1 MKNYIRYRFALAAI
15 IMVCLGCEAEITSVS
30 FDPVDSL
37 PAECHEALADSP
49 SWLYD
54 DLADLFTRLD
64 TADQIRYAQVILA
77 AENPDTIDE
86 IAFSIAHLSPEVLT
100 DPYFDEGILADN
112 AAAIYDHAPLLD
124 YVDLVEYGAPLSGGD
139 YYTTATY
146 WIGDPDKGVSAFEL
160 NRDDYYWFVVH
171 PEIEDEWPLYINPD
185 TGGVAPPPSGKFWRS
200 YLFNHADPGYPLLSE
215 VLTGIGTLW
224 NQRYGTLTDNGAI
237 GVITQWIL
245 DCLDFT
251 SGVERPIQPV
261 RIYAI
266 HVGRCGEHADI
277 TSAAARSA
285 LIPCVNI
292 SALGN
297 DHVWNEFFDGSWHQ
311 WEPVNVMIDN
321 FESYDIDDGDGGW
334 WRMYMAMGTR
344 GDGYAWNVT
353 PRYSDTCTLNVSV
366 SDLLANPVEGAQFS
380 AALRFGLSYL
390 PVFWTLAGEDGIFS
404 VEIGEERSVFARVD
418 SDLGSYPAKNY
429 LNIITG
435 TVAEETYTWDVT
447 VEGTKRAVEVTEA
460 ARIPASPPGYRI
472 DIDYTL
478 PHQISHGTNQLTGQE
493 FSERFTPGR
502 TLFFI
507 CDGFNYKLFSNG
519 LAFQAHEV
527 EHDSSSGTVSFE
539 VPYAATWYVV
549 FSNHEQIGATAICD
563 AAITLSKSQG
573 GEWIF
578 ADCMTDHM
586 FIPAGRAIA
595 WQIIAFL

>member
-1 MKNYIRYRFALAAI
+1 MRNYAQYGLFAVTAI
-15 IMVCLGCEAEITSVS
+15 IMVCLGCEGKITPVS
-30 FDPVDSL
+30 IDPVDLL

-64 TADQIRYAQVILA
+64 AASQIRYAQVILA

-100 DPYFDEGILADN
+100 DPDFDEEILVDN
-112 AAAIYDHAPLLD
+112 AVALYDHDPLLN
-124 YVDLVEYGAPLSGGD
+124 YVDLVEYGDPVSGGD
-139 YYTTATY
+139 YYTTARY
-146 WIGDPDKGVSAFEL
+146 WIGDPDKDVSAYEL
-160 NRDDYYWFVVH
+160 DRDDYYWFVVH

-185 TGGVAPPPSGKFWRS
+185 TGRVSPPPNGKFWRS

-215 VLTGIGTLW
+215 ELAGVDTLW
-224 NQRYGTLTDNGAI
+224 NQRFGTLTDNGAI

-251 SGVERPIQPV
+251 SGAERPIQPV

-277 TSAAARSA
+277 TSAAARAA

-292 SALGN
+292 SAIGN

-344 GDGYAWNVT
+344 GDGYSWNVT
-353 PRYSDTCTLNVSV
+353 PKYSDTCTVNVSV
-366 SDLLANPVEGAQFS
+366 SDLLGSPVEGSQFS
-380 AALRFGLSYL
+380 AAMRYGISYF
-390 PVFWTLAGEDGIFS
+390 PVLWTLAEGDGTFAI
-404 VEIGEERSVFARVD
+404 EIGEERSVYARVD
-418 SDLGSYPAKNY
+418 SALGGYPEKY
-429 LNIITG
+429 LKIVDP
-435 TVAEETYTWDVT
+435 TVAGETYSWDVK
-447 VEGTKRAVEVTEA
+447 VEGTKAVVDVTEA
-460 ARIPASPPGYRI
+460 ALLPASPPGYRV
-472 DIDYTL
+472 DIDYAL
-478 PHQISHGTNQLTGQE
+478 PHQICHGTNHLTGQE
-493 FSERFTPGR
+493 FSEKFAPGR

-527 EHDSSSGTVSFE
+527 EHESSSGTVSFT

-549 FSNHEQIGATAICD
+549 FSNHEQVGATAICD
-563 AAITLSKSQG
+563 AAITVSKAQG
-573 GEWIF
+573 GEWTF
-578 ADCMTDHM
+578 ADCVTDHM
-586 FIPAGRAIA
+586 FIPAGKAIA
-595 WQIIAFL
+595 WQIMAFF